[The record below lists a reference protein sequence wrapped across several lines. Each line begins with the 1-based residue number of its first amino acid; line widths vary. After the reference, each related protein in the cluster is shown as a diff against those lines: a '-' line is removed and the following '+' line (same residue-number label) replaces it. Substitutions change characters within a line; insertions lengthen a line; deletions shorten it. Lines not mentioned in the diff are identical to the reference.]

1 MQNHRCPTIE
11 EFKDI
16 LKKHSLKA
24 TPQRLAVHEAMI
36 VLGHACAD
44 MVTEEISK
52 QGKAKVTVA
61 SVYNIL
67 SQLALLGI
75 YHHRMSCN
83 NKMYFDVNVYEH
95 AHFYDQE
102 ENSYMDF
109 HDPELV
115 RLVMDYLSTKQ
126 IEKFDVKTV
135 DIQLVGKKTDNQ

>member
-1 MQNHRCPTIE
+1 MLLLREKIKE
-11 EFKDI
+11 AG
-16 LKKHSLKA
+16 LKA
-24 TPQRLAVHEAMI
+24 TPQRLAIYESMRK
-36 VLGHACAD
+36 LGHASVD
-44 MVTEEISK
+44 MVIEDLKNSFPTL
-52 QGKAKVTVA
+52 TVA
-61 SVYNIL
+61 TIYNVL
-67 SQLALLGI
+67 ESFVNTGLLT
-75 YHHRMSCN
+75 RRFSSN

-95 AHFYDQE
+95 AHFYDQD